1 MNVNPLTILTSVT
14 VCKNVPLDNTY
25 RDTMDFSSVSQ
36 QYTYFMTKAKHTF
49 TELAP
54 VRMQNAIRLP
64 CNADNLYD
72 CNYLIF
78 QNANFS
84 QKYFYAFIKEIR
96 FMNPNMS
103 EVVFELDV
111 MQTWWFDFQVKESFV
126 EREHIENDII
136 GANLVTENLE
146 IGDYVSADF
155 DGTGKLG
162 QSSIVVAATFIYENG
177 TVANVTGGTYCG
189 IYSGLYFN
197 VFPNYE
203 GVNDL
208 IEKATT
214 ANKAD
219 GIVAIFQ
226 MPTAMIGGIGE
237 AAKSYEISKT
247 KKYDNINGYVPKNN
261 KLFTYPFNFLYVTNL
276 NGNSAEFKYELF
288 STNDCVFTLA
298 GDMSCNPQIFL
309 APMNYKGVP
318 ANYNEKMVLDGYPQC
333 AYTTDSYK
341 AWLAQSGA
349 SLAVSTLSSSFST
362 VSGINS
368 SSQGGIQP
376 GQISGAL
383 GIAGTLAQIMEH
395 ATLPRQAHGAT
406 GSSASFAVGIKDFA
420 FMHMSIRAEYA
431 QIIDEYFNMY
441 GYATHRVK
449 VPNINGRPSW
459 NYVKTIDCCI
469 TGSVPFD
476 DMAKIR
482 SIFDKGVTFWH
493 GDWVGDYTRDN
504 K

>member
-96 FMNPNMS
+96 FINPNMS

-111 MQTWWFDFQVKESFV
+111 IQTWWFDFQVKESFV

-136 GANLVTENLE
+136 GANVVPENLE
-146 IGDYVSADF
+146 IGDYIFAKANYAGVATTPVVVIASTLKE
-155 DGTGKLG
+155 DGSK
-162 QSSIVVAATFIYENG
+162 AE
-177 TVANVTGGTYCG
+177 GGYYGG
-189 IYSGLYFN
+189 IYSGIEYIKKTN
-197 VFPNYE
+197 ATEINNYIAKVTAE
-203 GVNDL
+203 GG
-208 IEKATT
+208 
-214 ANKAD
+214 AD
-219 GIVAIFQ
+219 SIVAIF
-226 MPTAMIGGIGE
+226 MAYDEFFAEKDKPPAT
-237 AAKSYEISKT
+237 KEIKID
-247 KKYDNINGYVPKNN
+247 KKYDEISGYVPKNN
-261 KLFTYPFNFLYVTNL
+261 KLFTYPYNFLYCINTC
-276 NGNSAEFKYELF
+276 GNSANFKYEYFADNQCIFGLIGE
-288 STNDCVFTLA
+288 S
-298 GDMSCNPQIFL
+298 SCNPQITMVPRL
-309 APMNYKGVP
+309 YKYSSV
-318 ANYNEKMVLDGYPQC
+318 NMNEKMVLNGFPQC
-333 AYTTDSYK
+333 SWNIDSFK
-341 AWLAQSGA
+341 AWLAQNGASTALSVLGSATALAGGIVAKNPTAVTGGIFGVADTLARVHVESAKPPQASGSPGSGA
-349 SLAVSTLSSSFST
+349 SFAY
-362 VSGINS
+362 
-368 SSQGGIQP
+368 
-376 GQISGAL
+376 GQLDFIFYH
-383 GIAGTLAQIMEH
+383 TQIT
-395 ATLPRQAHGAT
+395 A
-406 GSSASFAVGIKDFA
+406 DFA
-420 FMHMSIRAEYA
+420 K
-431 QIIDEYFNMY
+431 QIDDFFSMY
-441 GYATHRVK
+441 GYATHKLK
-449 VPNINGRPSW
+449 VPNINSRPSW

-469 TGSVPFD
+469 VGSVPFD